1 MNKKPSLILI
11 LLLFSLIG
19 CISNSGDDNTLKF
32 RIPAQWEAHEAIWFG
47 WEENS
52 KHYHPIVADMMQAL
66 QGNVNIKVAVKNDSI
81 SQLAKQTLDSLGV
94 DTSAIEM
101 HPINNQLHWIRDNGA
116 IFGIDSTQNLA
127 VVDFE
132 WGNYGYID
140 WYVERNEIS
149 DDELE
154 QWKNYSVSSPTAK
167 VDSLMGVATKAN
179 YLKSTIAIE
188 GGGFEYN
195 GNGVLIQ
202 CEAVTLQRN
211 PGKTKKDIELEYK
224 KLGIEKVIWLP
235 KGLVEDEHIFQYQ
248 NGGYVVG
255 GTGGHTDEFVRFVD
269 ENTILLAWVFEDE
282 IEEHPLNRI
291 NYERMLE
298 NYKIL
303 KTSTAI
309 NGKPFDIIK
318 VPLPRPI
325 EKKVVVKDENDSSTP
340 YTITAFLPKDNISV
354 GDTLI
359 SIAASSYLNY
369 LVTNGVILMGKYKDY
384 GSADKDE
391 QVRQIFE
398 KIYPDREIIMLDVL
412 PLNEDGGGGIHCST
426 IQEPK
431 VSKKTKDLRR
441 EIGDKM
447 LVFNFLCFQFLWFN
461 FIVAL
466 KTGLI

>member
-11 LLLFSLIG
+11 LLLYSLFG
-19 CISNSGDDNTLKF
+19 CKHNNGNESVQKL
-32 RIPAQWEAHEAIWFG
+32 RIPAQWEEHEAIWFG
-47 WEENS
+47 WEPNS
-52 KHYHPIVADMMQAL
+52 QHYHPVVAKMMHAL
-66 QGNVNIKVAVKNDSI
+66 NGNVSIKVAVKNDSI
-81 SQLAKQTLDSLGV
+81 LQLAKHTLESLGV
-94 DTSAIEM
+94 DTNNIEM
-101 HPINNQLHWIRDNGA
+101 YSIGNQLHWIRDNGA

-140 WYVERNEIS
+140 WYVKRNEIS
-149 DDELE
+149 DEELQ
-154 QWKNYSVSSPTAK
+154 QWKNYSVSGPTAK

-179 YLKSTIAIE
+179 HLKSTIAIE

-211 PGKTKKDIELEYK
+211 PDKTKKDIELEYK
-224 KLGIEKVIWLP
+224 KFGIEKVIWLP
-235 KGLVEDEHIFQYQ
+235 KGLIEDEHIFQYQ

-282 IEEHPLNRI
+282 MNEHPLNEI

-303 KTSTAI
+303 NASTDI
-309 NGKPFDIIK
+309 YGKPFNIIK

-325 EKKVVVKDENDSSTP
+325 EKEVVVKDETDISSP
-340 YTITAFLPKDNISV
+340 YTITTFLPEDNVSV

-369 LVTNGVILMGKYKDY
+369 LVTNGVILMGKYNDY

-391 QVRQIFE
+391 QIRRIFE
-398 KIYPDREIIMLDVL
+398 KIYPNRDLIMLDVL

-431 VSKKTKDLRR
+431 VKR
-441 EIGDKM
+441 
-447 LVFNFLCFQFLWFN
+447 N
-461 FIVAL
+461 
-466 KTGLI
+466 